1 MPAGRFDFICEKGA
15 TFSYSLTWKDE
26 GGSAVNLAGY
36 SARMHVRTSYEDPEA
51 AVILTTDNSGISITA
66 NTGRLAL
73 SLSPSVTES
82 IPSFNPSGTPPT
94 SNYVYDLELV
104 APNGTITRLLQG
116 RFRVVE
122 EVTR

>member
-15 TFSYSLTWKDE
+15 SFSYSLTWKDE
-26 GGSAVNLAGY
+26 SGSAVNLTGY
-36 SARMHVRTSYEDPEA
+36 TARMHVRSSYEDPEA
-51 AVILTTDNSGISITA
+51 AVILTTENGGISITA

-73 SLSPSVTES
+73 SLNPSTTES
-82 IPSFNPSGTPPT
+82 IPGFNATGTPPT

-104 APNGTITRLLQG
+104 APNGAITRLLQG